1 MKRLTSMILL
11 ISVFVCMVC
20 TPLVVDAVSTSD
32 VVENVRNQ
40 NFGSSIDATSV
51 SQWGNYAFVTSGKSL
66 KVLDLQT
73 DSVVMTWDVRANLSA
88 GSGNLIQSYI
98 TDDYIVCISNSDI
111 LVFENSMRVTDPLD
125 FLMSIKPEGEDSF
138 SQIKKF
144 AVIEDTAYVFYH
156 KDGEVFIAEF
166 DADFENI
173 EALDNVATIEG
184 EDIHDIGYYED
195 IWDSVVIGDAVYFV
209 SIDDNEIFTTL
220 YAHKVDLDTFELT
233 ESEIISKKESS
244 FCAEFVSAEEIDDTV
259 LRDMRLYVNDTL
271 LDSTI
276 YDLYN
281 SGAPIV
287 NIVKRATED
296 EYIATVSLTELGE
309 SALTDA
315 FGSLDNVSL
324 YYYGEYYD
332 FRLTEIDYDFDY
344 SKGTI
349 ALYKSYLMAI
359 PEDPLVHDGI
369 STLYAYVIVND
380 SNQFRTMGR
389 VMLNSMPPRNT
400 MVRNF
405 KIVGHELVLFYK
417 DSNFIGVSQINPD
430 RAMDIEY
437 TFHKT
442 YTSNTVA
449 YLNATTFN
457 DFVKIGKRLYYPAN
471 SSNALGYIETSK
483 VEYYTDYAY
492 DKDNNVL
499 MVYGNTSSDLVT
511 VTIDKKSYNVTPV
524 GGAWRLN
531 VSMLKAGSHKVKV
544 TDGKK
549 SKSFTFV
556 TEEFDPPVELIFP
569 IIDENG
575 ISVDVKNNTDLY
587 SLNTTNINLYAVVYD
602 DEERAVLSE
611 TSAVAVPFGETANVV
626 FASITDDFLASYPGY
641 TIKVY
646 AYGQSRS
653 PISNPYFVDN
663 GFEMED
669 VVQTDLIGRASA
681 VADVTVSVNPV
692 TMKAEIKGVLEAT
705 APRTAWVNISAGG
718 ATKDVAIGYC
728 DEDGNFTAEYDFAN
742 EEIPSNG
749 ADFLFAVSAIGMNG
763 QNAVSKRLFDAD
775 AFAEITEEI
784 LALDDASDLATI
796 LDDSTPVKTAYRE
809 GLGIDFADETYMS
822 FDEDVKEDV
831 LEEIIE
837 DIESGKV
844 TTETFDDVCFEKDD
858 ALNIDKAI
866 ELMNTVTANK
876 MTQVLVK
883 YHDVLGI
890 ADKVWK
896 SYSKYTDSTK
906 AIAINKEIIK
916 FRDFEDGPDVENA
929 VKKGVAAFL
938 ENTEEQKVGG
948 GGGGGGGSIL
958 PPQEIAPVIPPIP
971 VNPPIGNGSTD
982 KGFKDLAGFEWAE
995 DAINELQEKNIINGM
1010 DEEHFEPAGIVTR
1023 AQFVK
1028 MLVLAFGLDDSEA
1041 VTEFADV
1048 NDNDWFYPYVAA
1060 ADQIGL
1066 TKGDGTNFYP
1076 NRTLTREEMAV
1087 LAYRA
1092 LEISGIE
1099 IPEVN
1104 EGTEFADAETISEY
1118 ATEGIAAMQKAG
1130 IINGMG
1136 DNLFA
1141 PKTMCNRAMAAK
1153 VISSLLGLE

>member
-51 SQWGNYAFVTSGKSL
+51 SQWGNYAFVTSGRSL
-66 KVLDLQT
+66 KVLDLQA
-73 DSVVMTWDVRANLSA
+73 DSVVMTWDVRAHLSA
-88 GSGNLIQSYI
+88 ESGNLIQSYI

-111 LVFENSMRVTDPLD
+111 LVFENSMRVTDPLN

-144 AVIEDTAYVFYH
+144 AVIDDTAYVFYH

-173 EALDNVATIEG
+173 GAVDNVATIGE
-184 EDIHDIGYYED
+184 EDIHDIGYYET
-195 IWDSVVIGDAVYFV
+195 IWDSVVFDDAVYFV
-209 SIDDNEIFTTL
+209 SLDENEIFTTL
-220 YAHKVDLDTFELT
+220 YAHKVSLDTFEQEET
-233 ESEIISKKESS
+233 DIISKKESS
-244 FCAEFVSAEEIDDTV
+244 FCAEFISAEEIDDTV
-259 LRDMRLYVNDTL
+259 LREMRLVVNGTL

-276 YDLYN
+276 YDLYY
-281 SGAPIV
+281 SATPIV
-287 NIVKRATED
+287 NIVNRTAGE
-296 EYIATVSLTELGE
+296 EYIATVSLTEVGD

-315 FGSLDNVSL
+315 FGSIENVSL

-332 FRLTEIDYDFDY
+332 FRLTEIDYSFDY
-344 SKGTI
+344 NRGTI
-349 ALYKSYLMAI
+349 ALYKSYLIAI
-359 PEDPLVHDGI
+359 PEDPLVHNDI
-369 STLYAYVIVND
+369 STVYAYVIANN
-380 SNQFRTMGR
+380 NQFRNLGR
-389 VMLNSMPPRNT
+389 VMLNSIPPRNS
-400 MVRNF
+400 MIRSF

-430 RAMDIEY
+430 RVMDIEY
-437 TFHKT
+437 TFHKS
-442 YTSNTVA
+442 YSSNTVA
-449 YLNATTFN
+449 YLTGTSFN
-457 DFVKIGKRLYYPAN
+457 EFVKIGKRLYYPAN
-471 SSNALGYIETSK
+471 NSNALGYIETSK

-492 DKDNNVL
+492 DENNNVL
-499 MVYGNTSSDLVT
+499 MVYGNTTSDLVT

-531 VSMLKAGSHKVKV
+531 VSMIKDGKHKVKV

-549 SKSFTFV
+549 SKSFNFETDV
-556 TEEFDPPVELIFP
+556 FDSPVELIFP

-575 ISVDVKNNTDLY
+575 ISVDVKNNTSLY

-602 DEERAVLSE
+602 GDGRPVYSEERAV
-611 TSAVAVPFGETANVV
+611 TVPLGETVNTV
-626 FASITDDFLASYPGY
+626 FDSITDDFLASYPDY

-646 AYGQSRS
+646 PYGQNKS
-653 PISNPYFVDN
+653 PLSNPYFVDN

-669 VVQTDLIGRASA
+669 VVQTDIIGRATGIT
-681 VADVTVSVNPV
+681 DTLISVNPV
-692 TMKAEIKGVLEAT
+692 TMNVEITGVLEAT
-705 APRTAWVNISAGG
+705 APKTVWANVSLGG
-718 ATKDVAIGYC
+718 NPKDVAIGYC
-728 DEDGNFTAEYDFAN
+728 DEDGNFTAMYDFTN
-742 EEIPSNG
+742 EVIPSNG
-749 ADFLFAVSAIGMNG
+749 AEYLFSLSAIGMNS
-763 QNAVSKRLFDAD
+763 QNAVSYRLYGAS
-775 AFAEITEEI
+775 AYEEITEEI
-784 LALDDASDLATI
+784 LALDDSSQLSTV
-796 LDDSTPVKTAYRE
+796 LDDSTPAKRAYKE
-809 GLGIDFADETYMS
+809 SLGINFADER
-822 FDEDVKEDV
+822 FVGFEEDVKE
-831 LEEIIE
+831 EILDKLIAKIE
-837 DIESGKV
+837 NGKI
-844 TTETFDDVCFEKDD
+844 TKETFDDLCFEKED
-858 ALNIDKAI
+858 ALDIDKAI
-866 ELMNTVTANK
+866 ELMNTVSVNK
-876 MTQVLVK
+876 MTQVLLK
-883 YHDVLGI
+883 YHEVLGI

-896 SYSKYTDSTK
+896 SYVKYTDSAK
-906 AIAINKEIIK
+906 AVAINKEIIK

-938 ENTEEQKVGG
+938 ENTEEQKLSSG

-958 PPQEIAPVIPPIP
+958 PPLEIVPPVVPELP
-971 VNPPIGNGSTD
+971 VNPPSVNINKT
-982 KGFKDLAGFEWAE
+982 FKDLAGFDWAKDSIE
-995 DAINELQEKNIINGM
+995 ELQEKNIINGM
-1010 DEEHFEPAGIVTR
+1010 DEEHFEPARIVTR

-1028 MLVLAFGLDDSEA
+1028 MLVLAFGLDDSDA

-1048 NDNDWFYPYVAA
+1048 NNNDWFYPYVAA
-1060 ADQIGL
+1060 ADQFGL

-1104 EGTEFADAETISEY
+1104 DEIEFADAESISAY
-1118 ATEGIAAMQKAG
+1118 ATDGISAMQKAG

-1136 DNLFA
+1136 DNIFA

-1153 VISSLLGLE
+1153 VISSLLRLE